1 MNSQLLTND
10 NIPWDVLSSLGALT
24 LLIYDFMKHW
34 DFKKL
39 DNLNNFLKSE
49 KNNENLC
56 ENDITLLKGLK
67 EKYPNGEVLKF
78 FTNRTDLQCAV
89 CKSQS
94 KKKFAIVFRG
104 SESTTDWIYDFMV
117 WKTAFK
123 YGNKTFGKVHFGF
136 YRQIMANNFMLHL
149 STLVEEQIK
158 LHPDYEWELTGHSAG
173 GAQCTLVG
181 YLLAYSFPEKH
192 FTINSLAAPRVGDK
206 RFAKLF
212 QNKQNLTHF

>member
-10 NIPWDVLSSLGALT
+10 NIPWDVLSSLGELT

-56 ENDITLLKGLK
+56 ENDIKLLKGLK

-94 KKKFAIVFRG
+94 KK
-104 SESTTDWIYDFMV
+104 
-117 WKTAFK
+117 
-123 YGNKTFGKVHFGF
+123 N
-136 YRQIMANNFMLHL
+136 
-149 STLVEEQIK
+149 
-158 LHPDYEWELTGHSAG
+158 
-173 GAQCTLVG
+173 C
-181 YLLAYSFPEKH
+181 
-192 FTINSLAAPRVGDK
+192 NSV
-206 RFAKLF
+206 
-212 QNKQNLTHF
+212 